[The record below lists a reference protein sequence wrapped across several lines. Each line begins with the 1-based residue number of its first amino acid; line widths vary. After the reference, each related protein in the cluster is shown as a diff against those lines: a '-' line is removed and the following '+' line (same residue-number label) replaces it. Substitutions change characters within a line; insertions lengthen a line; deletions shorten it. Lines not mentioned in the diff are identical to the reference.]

1 MKHILSLLLLSLVS
15 LAQAAQEVAVR
26 DGSTAPITVSQ
37 RELTRLAL
45 VDGGKLARVW
55 GVDGHFTVQAD
66 DESGE
71 AFIRPVEGTSSGQAF
86 SLFVRDAEGATYTL
100 TATVADLPAQTV
112 LLKPQG
118 PRAMTRAAQ
127 GAAMPHVAQMK
138 SQLRAMLRGDA
149 DTAEGCTL
157 EPVSRAVPIWRET
170 YVEIVRRWRC
180 ESFLGEELLLRNVST
195 AELRLD
201 ESEFQRLYP
210 DVRAVAIPALVL
222 APQEATPVLLLRD
235 LQP

>member
-1 MKHILSLLLLSLVS
+1 MKRILSLLLLTLVS
-15 LAQAAQEVAVR
+15 LAHAAQEVVVR
-26 DGSTAPITVSQ
+26 DGATVAVTVSQ

-45 VDGGKLARVW
+45 ASGGKLARVW

-71 AFIRPVEGTSSGQAF
+71 AFIRPVEGTPTGQAF

-118 PRAMTRAAQ
+118 PRAVQRPAQ

-138 SQLRAMLRGDA
+138 AQLRAMLRGDA
-149 DTAEGCTL
+149 ESAEGCTL
-157 EPVSRAVPIWRET
+157 EAVNRAVPIWRET

-180 ESFLGEELLLRNVST
+180 EDFFGEELLLRNVSN

-201 ESEFQRLYP
+201 ENEFQGLYA
-210 DVRAVAIPALVL
+210 DVRAVAIPSLVL
-222 APQEATPVLLLRD
+222 APQDATPVLLLRD
-235 LQP
+235 AKP

>member
-1 MKHILSLLLLSLVS
+1 MKHILSLLLLSLAS

-26 DGSTAPITVSQ
+26 DGATVGITVSQ

-45 VDGGKLARVW
+45 ASGGKLARVW

-71 AFIRPVEGTSSGQAF
+71 AFIRPVEGTAAGQAF

-118 PRAMTRAAQ
+118 PRAAQ
-127 GAAMPHVAQMK
+127 RPPQGVATPYVAQMK
-138 SQLRAMLRGDA
+138 TQLRAMLRGDA
-149 DTAEGCTL
+149 DAAEGCTL
-157 EPVSRAVPIWRET
+157 EAVNRAVPIWRET

-180 ESFLGEELLLRNVST
+180 EAFIGEELLLRNVSA

-201 ESEFQRLYP
+201 ENEFQGLYP
-210 DVRAVAIPALVL
+210 DVRAVAIPSLVL
-222 APQEATPVLLLRD
+222 APQDATPVLLLREVK
-235 LQP
+235 P